1 MIKRTITAT
10 KVLFKLIKTNEN
22 GEVDVTDHEKIL
34 SGSVSKEKAT
44 KVLNKELK
52 LSNDETFLITS
63 MKEETNRY
71 EISIEDFIKNATLIP
86 KEDQEEQ

>member
-10 KVLFKLIKTNEN
+10 KVLFKLIKTDEQ
-22 GEVDVTDHEKIL
+22 GEVEVTEHEKVL

-52 LSNDETFLITS
+52 LPNTETFLITS
-63 MKEETNRY
+63 LTEETNRY
-71 EISIEDFIKNATLIP
+71 EISVEDFIKHATLI
-86 KEDQEEQ
+86 QNEEEA

>member
-10 KVLFKLIKTNEN
+10 KVLFKLIKTDEQ
-22 GEVDVTDHEKIL
+22 GEVEVTDHKKVL

-44 KVLNKELK
+44 KALNKELK

-71 EISIEDFIKNATLIP
+71 EISIEDFIKYATLIP
-86 KEDQEEQ
+86 NEEA

>member
-10 KVLFKLIKTNEN
+10 KVLFKLIKTDEQ
-22 GEVDVTDHEKIL
+22 GEVEVTDHEKVL

-71 EISIEDFIKNATLIP
+71 EISIEDFIKHASLIP
-86 KEDQEEQ
+86 NEEA

>member
-10 KVLFKLIKTNEN
+10 KVLFKLIKTDEQD
-22 GEVDVTDHEKIL
+22 EVEVTDHEKVL

-44 KVLNKELK
+44 KALNKELK

-71 EISIEDFIKNATLIP
+71 EISIEDFIKHATLIP
-86 KEDQEEQ
+86 NEEV

>member
-10 KVLFKLIKTNEN
+10 KVLFKLIKTDEQ
-22 GEVDVTDHEKIL
+22 GEVEVTDHEKVL

-44 KVLNKELK
+44 KALNKELK

-71 EISIEDFIKNATLIP
+71 EISIEDFIKHATLITN
-86 KEDQEEQ
+86 EEA

>member
-10 KVLFKLIKTNEN
+10 KVLFKLIKTDEQ
-22 GEVDVTDHEKIL
+22 GDVEVTDHEKVL

-44 KVLNKELK
+44 KALNKELK

-71 EISIEDFIKNATLIP
+71 EISIEDFIKYATLIP
-86 KEDQEEQ
+86 NEEA

>member
-10 KVLFKLIKTNEN
+10 KVLFKLIKTDEQ
-22 GEVDVTDHEKIL
+22 GEVEVTDHEKVL

-44 KVLNKELK
+44 KALNKELK

-71 EISIEDFIKNATLIP
+71 EISIEDFIKHATLIP
-86 KEDQEEQ
+86 NEEA

>member
-10 KVLFKLIKTNEN
+10 KVLFKLIKTDEQ
-22 GEVDVTDHEKIL
+22 GEVEVTDHEKVL

-44 KVLNKELK
+44 KALNKELK

-71 EISIEDFIKNATLIP
+71 EISIEDFIKHATLDP
-86 KEDQEEQ
+86 NEEA

>member
-10 KVLFKLIKTNEN
+10 KVLFKLIKTDEQ
-22 GEVDVTDHEKIL
+22 GEVEVTDHEKVL

-44 KVLNKELK
+44 KALNKELK

-71 EISIEDFIKNATLIP
+71 EISIEDFIKHATPIP
-86 KEDQEEQ
+86 NEEA

>member
-10 KVLFKLIKTNEN
+10 KVLFKLIKTDEQ
-22 GEVDVTDHEKIL
+22 GEVEVTDHEKVL

-44 KVLNKELK
+44 KALNKELK
-52 LSNDETFLITS
+52 LFNDETFLITS

-71 EISIEDFIKNATLIP
+71 EISVEDFIKHATLIP
-86 KEDQEEQ
+86 NEEEA

>member
-10 KVLFKLIKTNEN
+10 KVLFKLIKTDEQA
-22 GEVDVTDHEKIL
+22 EVEVTDHEKVL

-44 KVLNKELK
+44 KALNKELK

-86 KEDQEEQ
+86 NEEA

>member
-1 MIKRTITAT
+1 MIKRTITST

-22 GEVDVTDHEKIL
+22 GEVEVTDHEKIL
-34 SGSVSKEKAT
+34 AGSVSKEKAT
-44 KVLNKELK
+44 KALNKELK

-71 EISIEDFIKNATLIP
+71 EISIEDFVKNATLIP
-86 KEDQEEQ
+86 NEEEA

>member
-10 KVLFKLIKTNEN
+10 KVLFKLIKTDEQ
-22 GEVDVTDHEKIL
+22 GEVEVTDHEKVL

-44 KVLNKELK
+44 KALNKELK

-71 EISIEDFIKNATLIP
+71 EISVEDFIKHATLIP
-86 KEDQEEQ
+86 NEEEA

>member
-10 KVLFKLIKTNEN
+10 KVLFKLIKTDEQ
-22 GEVDVTDHEKIL
+22 GEVEVTDHEKVL

-44 KVLNKELK
+44 KALNKELK

-71 EISIEDFIKNATLIP
+71 EISVEDFIKHATLIP
-86 KEDQEEQ
+86 NEEV

>member
-10 KVLFKLIKTNEN
+10 KVLFKLIKTDER
-22 GEVDVTDHEKIL
+22 GEVEVTDHEKVL

-44 KVLNKELK
+44 EALNKELK

-71 EISIEDFIKNATLIP
+71 EIPVEDFIKHATLIP
-86 KEDQEEQ
+86 NEEEA

>member
-1 MIKRTITAT
+1 MIKRTITST
-10 KVLFKLIKTNEN
+10 KVLFKLIKT
-22 GEVDVTDHEKIL
+22 GEQGDVEVTDHEKVL

-44 KVLNKELK
+44 KALNKELK

-71 EISIEDFIKNATLIP
+71 EISVEDFIKYATLIP
-86 KEDQEEQ
+86 NEEV